1 MKYMSPT
8 IIGQGHAL
16 VARQNFV
23 TRTSY
28 IDVGVSLKH
37 SDLVAFALA
46 FERSRKST

>member
-8 IIGQGHAL
+8 IIGQHVLIAT
-16 VARQNFV
+16 QNFV

-28 IDVGVSLKH
+28 INVGVSLKH
-37 SDLVAFALA
+37 SDLMAFALA